1 MANQKLTDD
10 YPLSNEELVQ
20 KVKKEHESKQVRD
33 YKFPTEI
40 IDLPS
45 NGLIYPKDNPLSSGK
60 SRNEIYDCKRGRYP
74 NNPIIYQRWNSFRQI
89 VSIFNRR

>member
-10 YPLSNEELVQ
+10 YPLSNEELVE
-20 KVKKEHESKQVRD
+20 KVKKEHESKQIRD

-45 NGLIYPKDNPLSSGK
+45 NGLIYPKDNPLSH
-60 SRNEIYDCKRGRYP
+60 DCKRGRYL
-74 NNPIIYQRWNSFRQI
+74 NNPIIY
-89 VSIFNRR
+89 